1 MANLG
6 AISFTTVDLST
17 TTDDMQVAFTDT
29 SGGGTADDT
38 SYTVDVLI
46 YGDDDAFTNWLTV
59 DTPSTAQQA
68 EITEILAR
76 YDGLAI
82 RVDFSVDLSGAG
94 GTLSSGGLCLY
105 KPDVNLDCVYMLLED
120 VGGWSVTMDMNYYE
134 LQGLGLDLSS
144 SGDISALTRVTQ
156 YSVAGIGNNW
166 DCSSAGSGTSF
177 TASCYIFEMND
188 TFSNQAVA
196 QTEDET
202 YFRFDGSCE
211 DCALYHTS
219 TTSVTNIVAATGYTW
234 AGAASISMAAATL
247 ASAAILSF

>member
-1 MANLG
+1 M
-6 AISFTTVDLST
+6 
-17 TTDDMQVAFTDT
+17 
-29 SGGGTADDT
+29 
-38 SYTVDVLI
+38 
-46 YGDDDAFTNWLTV
+46 
-59 DTPSTAQQA
+59 DTPTSDQQA

-82 RVDFSVDLSGAG
+82 RVDFTADLSSTTGS
-94 GTLSSGGLCLY
+94 LSSGGLCLY

-120 VGGWSVTMDMNYYE
+120 ATGWSVTMDMNYYE
-134 LQGLGLDLSS
+134 LQGLGLDLTS
-144 SGDISALTRVTQ
+144 SGDISALTAAAQ
-156 YSVAGIGNNW
+156 YSVAGIGNKW

-211 DCALYHTS
+211 DCELLHTDS
-219 TTSVTNIVAATGYTW
+219 SSVTDLVVATGYTW